1 MSYIVRVQEDE
12 NGELYIVLPPE
23 LIEQTDWS
31 ERDDIEWVVEVDD
44 KILLRKRE
52 TDDSSPEA

>member
-1 MSYIVRVQEDE
+1 MSYVVRVQEDE

-31 ERDDIEWVVEVDD
+31 DRDDIEWVVEVDD